1 VFPDQQD
8 SGLERDTHSVL
19 SYSKDM
25 KRGKAPSQ
33 YTGSMQSRASRITV
47 TIVLL
52 ICLVCPLLEMF
63 DQWDD
68 TIQTGND
75 TEYGLVVLALCVG
88 VAYSFAQ
95 FIFKYSL
102 RGFLAK
108 NALTSRV
115 HKSFRSTPCSFVP
128 LLFNPLSPPTLALRI

>member
-1 VFPDQQD
+1 
-8 SGLERDTHSVL
+8 
-19 SYSKDM
+19 
-25 KRGKAPSQ
+25 
-33 YTGSMQSRASRITV
+33 
-47 TIVLL
+47 
-52 ICLVCPLLEMF
+52 MF

-95 FIFKYSL
+95 FIFKCSL
-102 RGFLAK
+102 PRFLAR
-108 NALTSRV
+108 NALTARV
-115 HKSFRSTPCSFVP
+115 HKAFRSTPCSFVP